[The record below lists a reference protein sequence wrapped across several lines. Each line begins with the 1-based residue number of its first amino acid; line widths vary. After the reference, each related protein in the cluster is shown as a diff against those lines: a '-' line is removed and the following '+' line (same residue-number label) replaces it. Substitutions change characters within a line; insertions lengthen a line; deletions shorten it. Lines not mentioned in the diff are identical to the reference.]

1 MHRPRTAVVFGRGSV
16 GGLSAVLDDVSAT
29 RSCSTRRVL
38 FVSDPGITATAMFGD
53 AVDAV
58 RRGGR
63 DVETFAEFSPNP
75 DTEDVATGG
84 RFAGGYRPD
93 VIVGFGGG
101 SSLDCAKGINF
112 VYSCGGT
119 IAEYRGSAT
128 ATTPL
133 LPMVAI
139 PTTAGT
145 GSEMQSY
152 AVISDA
158 ETGMKL
164 ACGDPSA
171 APAVAILDPE
181 LTRTAPPLVAALA
194 GLDAI
199 SHVVEA
205 YVSRAANPINR
216 MYAAAA
222 AEKLF
227 GGYRA
232 SLGKDV
238 AVDVRE
244 AMQWGAAWAG
254 SAIESGMLGAA
265 HALANPLTAAHGLP
279 HGLAVALTLPVVMR
293 LNASEAG
300 DRYGALAAA
309 VNGGRRGPTLDEHVR
324 RCVAAAVP
332 WLSGQPGGA
341 WLPTDGSTTGASS
354 PDGFAGDPAGEPL
367 GGPPDIAILTSGAL
381 AQWTGRFNPVALNEA
396 NVGWCY
402 REIIG
407 GGGHGG

>member
-16 GGLSAVLDDVSAT
+16 GGLSAVLDDVSAI

-63 DVETFAEFSPNP
+63 EVETFADFRPNP

-119 IAEYRGSAT
+119 VSDYRGSAT

-181 LTRTAPPLVAALA
+181 LTRTAPPAVAALA

-232 SLGKDV
+232 SIGGDV

-254 SAIESGMLGAA
+254 SAIETGMLGAA

-279 HGLAVALTLPVVMR
+279 HGLAIALTLPVVMR
-293 LNASEAG
+293 INAPEVG
-300 DRYGALAAA
+300 DRYDELART
-309 VNGGRRGPTLDEHVR
+309 VNGGRGPGLIEHVE
-324 RCVAAAVP
+324 RCVSTAGHRLVD
-332 WLSGQPGGA
+332 QVGGA
-341 WLPTDGSTTGASS
+341 WLPESVRGGR
-354 PDGFAGDPAGEPL
+354 PGRPAA
-367 GGPPDIAILTSGAL
+367 GPPPILATLTAGAL
-381 AQWTGRFNPVALNEA
+381 SQWTGRFNPVALDRT
-396 NVGWCY
+396 NVERAY
-402 REIIG
+402 RHIFGHHVSGEIVA
-407 GGGHGG
+407 